1 MNSVISFRFAG
12 IVTVLFLIG
21 GCSSG
26 EQTYLSEWEQTEL
39 QDTYQSKYERH
50 EKLQSQYN
58 SSSESLSNNLQL
70 LYDALWPMH
79 EQMNSAYQQLL
90 TRNQEQ
96 YRDNERRMMSGEMG
110 MHMQSHRMGEWY
122 QQLQEIHRRLA
133 QIHDN
138 QGQAAWAEINNQLA
152 EQYQQMYE
160 MLPGLERPTEVP
172 FNDQGNPD
180 ILNGQQLYATNC
192 ASCHGM
198 QGNGIEG
205 VYPPVVNTDWV
216 TGTPSIPLRVLL
228 HGLEGQI
235 NVGGITYKANMPSFS
250 ARLSIAEMT
259 AIVNFLR
266 VRSHS
271 SLTPV
276 NQDQAIRIGRNYR
289 NRVTPWNAD
298 ELRE

>member
-12 IVTVLFLIG
+12 IVTVLSLIG
-21 GCSSG
+21 ACSSG

-39 QDTYQSKYERH
+39 QDTYQSTYERY
-50 EKLQSQYN
+50 EKLQSRYN
-58 SSSESLSNNLQL
+58 SNSQSLSDDLQL

-266 VRSHS
+266 VRSDS

-276 NQDQAIRIGRNYR
+276 TQDQAIRIGRNYR
-289 NRVTPWNAD
+289 NRVTPW
-298 ELRE
+298 